1 MQDFPAS
8 LFRQARTVEELIS
21 AKDLLRESSELLGVE
36 PPIRRVAQE
45 RVGLIDALLQAG
57 EWALHLV
64 EAPYPV
70 YLGLPRGEGQVLA
83 TQAQ

>member
-45 RVGLIDALLQAG
+45 RVGLIDALQQAG

-64 EAPYPV
+64 AVP
-70 YLGLPRGEGQVLA
+70 
-83 TQAQ
+83 

>member
-64 EAPYPV
+64 AVP
-70 YLGLPRGEGQVLA
+70 
-83 TQAQ
+83 